1 MKIVYTIITRL
12 EVNKLKKEIEK
23 IDPNAFVFMT
33 SIKDMKGGMIKKR
46 RLK

>member
-1 MKIVYTIITRL
+1 MSILYTVITRL
-12 EVNKLKKEIEK
+12 EISKLKLEIEK
-23 IDPNAFVFMT
+23 IDPNAFVVMN